1 MKAMLDLFSGLGGW
15 SEAMMNRND
24 WIVHRFDN
32 NPALEIVPNTTI
44 ADLNQMV
51 EGHDWV
57 GFDLITASPPCLDFS
72 NAYSAPRPT
81 ARREEREFTPDM
93 TCVVTAVSI
102 IENART
108 HNPKLN
114 WVIENVYGAIP
125 DFAPILGPPRQ
136 IVGPFALWG
145 NFPLLHLPRAW
156 SHSKAE
162 GDTWSTDPLR
172 ANRRAMIPLEVSEAL
187 RAAHSAQTTIGQW

>member
-57 GFDLITASPPCLDFS
+57 GFDLITASPPLLGFFKRLLGTTPNS
-72 NAYSAPRPT
+72 PEGKSGSL
-81 ARREEREFTPDM
+81 RR
-93 TCVVTAVSI
+93 I
-102 IENART
+102 
-108 HNPKLN
+108 
-114 WVIENVYGAIP
+114 
-125 DFAPILGPPRQ
+125 
-136 IVGPFALWG
+136 
-145 NFPLLHLPRAW
+145 
-156 SHSKAE
+156 
-162 GDTWSTDPLR
+162 
-172 ANRRAMIPLEVSEAL
+172 
-187 RAAHSAQTTIGQW
+187 